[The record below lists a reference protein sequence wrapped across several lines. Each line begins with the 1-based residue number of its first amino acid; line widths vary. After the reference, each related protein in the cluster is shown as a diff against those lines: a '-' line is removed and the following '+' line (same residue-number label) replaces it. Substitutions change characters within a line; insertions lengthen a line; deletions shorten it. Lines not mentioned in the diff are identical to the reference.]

1 MTQSDNIKEFLKYAS
16 PRLDYIE
23 HCMEKMALQKAV
35 RRFAG
40 KPGARMFSYKNVAK
54 HAPKGSPG
62 APGGTVN
69 GRYAKQHAAQSA
81 ALSEQLMGK
90 KEYAAAVDKLVQA
103 GYNPTQAARIV
114 QNKLAKGL
122 KTNKQLGAV
131 PETMEQVR
139 GAAGTVRPV
148 KYKQPVRNTSTSS
161 TSGKASDAASNAA
174 NTAGSEPGM
183 WDNITAWMKEH
194 PYLTAGGGLAAGA
207 AGGAGVGYGLGH
219 GSGQQDGAQTA
230 QRYYELRAALDRQR
244 LRQTNDSFFSRLTNL
259 FGTGDLS
266 GLIG

>member
-23 HCMEKMALQKAV
+23 HCMEKIALQKAV

-62 APGGTVN
+62 TPGGTVN
-69 GRYAKQHAAQSA
+69 ARYAKQHAAQSA

-90 KEYAAAVDKLVQA
+90 KEYAAAVDKLIQA

-122 KTNKQLGAV
+122 KSNKQLGAV

-139 GAAGTVRPV
+139 SASGTVRPV
-148 KYKQPVRNTSTSS
+148 KYKQPVRNTS

-183 WDNITAWMKEH
+183 WGNITAWAKEH
-194 PYLTAGGGLAAGA
+194 PYLTVGGGVAAGAAAGGGL
-207 AGGAGVGYGLGH
+207 GYGLGH
-219 GSGQQDGAQTA
+219 GAGQQDGAQTA
-230 QRYYELRAALDRQR
+230 QRYYELRDALDRQR
-244 LRQTNDSFFSRLTNL
+244 LRQTNDSFLSRLANL
-259 FGTGDLS
+259 FGTGELS
-266 GLIG
+266 NMIG

>member
-1 MTQSDNIKEFLKYAS
+1 MTQSDNIVEFLKYAS

-23 HCMEKMALQKAV
+23 HCMEKQAIQKAV

-69 GRYAKQHAAQSA
+69 ARYAKQHAAQSA

-122 KTNKQLGAV
+122 KSHKQLGAV

-139 GAAGTVRPV
+139 SAAGTVRPV
-148 KYKQPVRNTSTSS
+148 KYKQPVRNTSTS
-161 TSGKASDAASNAA
+161 GKASDAAKEVADAA
-174 NTAGSEPGM
+174 SEPGM
-183 WDNITAWMKEH
+183 WNNITAWMKEH
-194 PYLTAGGGLAAGA
+194 PYLTVGGGVAAGA
-207 AGGAGVGYGLGH
+207 AGGAGIGYGIGN
-219 GSGQQDGAQTA
+219 GSGRQEGSQIA
-230 QRYYELRAALDRQR
+230 QRYYELREALDRQR
-244 LRQTNDSFFSRLTNL
+244 LQRANDSFLSRLGNL